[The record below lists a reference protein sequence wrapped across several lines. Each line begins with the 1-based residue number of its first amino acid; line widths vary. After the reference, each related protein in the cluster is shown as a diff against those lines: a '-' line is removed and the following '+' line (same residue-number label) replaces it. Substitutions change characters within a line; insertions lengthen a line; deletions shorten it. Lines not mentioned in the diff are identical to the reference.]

1 MMMMYHINNNPNKKH
16 TFRIQL
22 NDTGKFFQLIDNSG
36 GVIAECFSWRMLK
49 KYAENEKLTLTFLY
63 GK

>member
-1 MMMMYHINNNPNKKH
+1 MYHLNNNPNKKH

-22 NDTGKFFQLIDNSG
+22 NDNGKFFQLVDNSG
-36 GVIAECFSWRMLK
+36 GIIGESFSWRELK
-49 KYAENEKLTLTFLY
+49 KYSENNKLTLTFIY